1 MALILALLLSA
12 APVTAADAPTAS
24 GAAITTTAVA
34 VAAAETP
41 KIEPSDGFWEYWG
54 HGKGATRS
62 EIFRNFGLALIAFFG
77 LCFGIWRAWT
87 AHRQAI
93 VAEQGL
99 ITDRFSTAVDQLG
112 NNQLPVRLGG
122 IYALWRLTEDAP
134 KRDVARVVDILCA
147 FVRSPPPESS
157 GLRDPGPNNAGT
169 DPEEGASVATTP
181 LRPDVQTILD
191 LIAQESAEY
200 RRRLTTQYILDLKR
214 ANLVDAN
221 LARASLMGADLT
233 DANLS
238 SAELRDSEG
247 LSQPQLDIACV
258 AKGGQLPT
266 LPEGLNPP
274 TNVCPED

>member
-12 APVTAADAPTAS
+12 ALVTAADAPTAS
-24 GAAITTTAVA
+24 DAAVTTTAVA

-112 NNQLPVRLGG
+112 SNQLPVRLGG

-134 KRDVARVVDILCA
+134 ERDVVRVVDILCA

-200 RRRLTTQYILDLKR
+200 RRVSQKTRSPVFECSASSASAAKPEKHRVPLAVGEGRTTGAPFSFVPFFWASKR
-214 ANLVDAN
+214 KG
-221 LARASLMGADLT
+221 LAR
-233 DANLS
+233 
-238 SAELRDSEG
+238 
-247 LSQPQLDIACV
+247 
-258 AKGGQLPT
+258 
-266 LPEGLNPP
+266 
-274 TNVCPED
+274 